1 MAYQTLSN
9 LQMTV
14 NALDPVR
21 GWWDERQLS
30 RVCPVLSTDQGT
42 VVAGMVGYLDTNN
55 QFVKGSPA
63 ALGGLARNKIPLF
76 ARGGDNEM
84 DAVRY
89 EGNLASMRSV
99 SNTQGTPA
107 AVGNAKD
114 VGISCLVGTG
124 AYELGT
130 TAFHGSI
137 SAGTLLMASV
147 TAGEIGKLTAFAA
160 SSGGTSAYA
169 GGAVSNNNQVVGIA
183 TSGDNVKN
191 QYGRSMLYFY
201 VNWWPAI

>member
-30 RVCPVLSTDQGT
+30 RVCPVLTADQGT
-42 VVAGMVGYLDTNN
+42 VVAGMVGYLDQNN
-55 QFVKGSPA
+55 QFVKGSTA
-63 ALGGLARNKIPLF
+63 SLTGLARNKMPLF

-89 EGNLASMRSV
+89 EGNLASQRSV

-137 SAGTLLMASV
+137 TAGDLLMASI
-147 TAGEIGKLTAFAA
+147 TANQIGKLTVFTP
-160 SSGGTSAYA
+160 SGTSAYA
-169 GGAVSNNNQVVGIA
+169 AGVISNNHQVVGIA
-183 TSGDNVKN
+183 TSNGDVKN
-191 QYGRSMLYFY
+191 QHGRAMLYFY